1 MELQNNRVLMYEAC
15 FGFHRVAVAK
25 ESRLSDRPEPPQP
38 PPPLTPQT

>member
-1 MELQNNRVLMYEAC
+1 MYEVC

-38 PPPLTPQT
+38 PPKHKY